1 MRRNFSSA
9 TAISANSLPASAG
22 VAMMSL
28 ISVLQKTM
36 LPAPI
41 IAIFLL
47 IHLPPDAGFSE

>member
-1 MRRNFSSA
+1 MRRPNSSMRRSFGSVRF
-9 TAISANSLPASAG
+9 IRANSLPASAG

-28 ISVLQKTM
+28 ISVLQKTT

-47 IHLPPDAGFSE
+47 ME